1 MALYKYVLWLWLLW
15 LYTAV
20 LQIQDWNKYIYVV
33 SVKWQKIFLMLHLK
47 AVDDVHF
54 GVYTNEL
61 GHLTDVGGICC
72 LWC

>member
-1 MALYKYVLWLWLLW
+1 
-15 LYTAV
+15 
-20 LQIQDWNKYIYVV
+20 
-33 SVKWQKIFLMLHLK
+33 MLHLK

-54 GVYTNEL
+54 RVYTNEL